1 MFRILVG
8 GTTLTYATGVFA
20 VSYLET
26 IIGVPQKI
34 VFGKV
39 AGRVG
44 RKPMMISS
52 AVGLLVF
59 VYPYF
64 YLISTGQFPL
74 IVMA

>member
-1 MFRILVG
+1 VIDY
-8 GTTLTYATGVFA
+8 TIATA
-20 VSYLET
+20 S
-26 IIGVPQKI
+26 II

-44 RKPMMISS
+44 RKPIMISS

-64 YLISTGQFPL
+64 YLISTRQFPL